1 MQYVH
6 IPISTIILKCY
17 KIPFPALNVHRRKE
31 AIATDTVYTNTLAV
45 NNASTCSEIFIGIKS
60 LVADVFGMKTDK
72 QFVNTLE
79 EIIW

>member
-1 MQYVH
+1 
-6 IPISTIILKCY
+6 
-17 KIPFPALNVHRRKE
+17 
-31 AIATDTVYTNTLAV
+31 VYTDTLAV
-45 NNASTCSEIFIGIKS
+45 NNASTCSEIFVGIKS